1 MPKSF
6 TPRIFIVFGIILALM
21 LFFAQKNLQEDWD
34 DLLESLSIY
43 IDNFFYGLNPKRSP
57 PVSTLE
63 KETGLKSYVGEP
75 FISFSKS
82 DWDGFWNILY
92 GVFPRD
98 YPDNERL
105 PPRVRQ
111 LTLPEM
117 EEELRKR
124 YPHPFSYFQDEHWQ
138 QFWQILFGKKAG
150 RR

>member
-1 MPKSF
+1 MPK
-6 TPRIFIVFGIILALM
+6 IFIVFGVVLAFM
-21 LFFAQKNLQEDWD
+21 LFFAQKNLREDWD
-34 DLLESLSIY
+34 DLLDGFGIN
-43 IDNFFYGLNPKRSP
+43 IDNFFYGLNPERSR

-63 KETGLKSYVGEP
+63 KETSLKSYVGEP

-82 DWDGFWNILY
+82 DWDDFWNILY

-105 PPRVRQ
+105 PPKLRQ
-111 LTLPEM
+111 LTTLEM
-117 EEELRKR
+117 EAELKKR
-124 YPHPFSYFQDEHWQ
+124 YPSPFSYFQDSHWQ